1 MNMTVRSTIS
11 SKKLFTFTLLT
22 LFISFPLKEAFAQW
36 GRDYGGY
43 SMMGP
48 DMREGWGMG
57 WFVIIFM
64 LIFWVL
70 VIVGLVSLIK
80 WLIQTT
86 SREKSEAGDGRVLD
100 ILKERYTRGEIDK
113 RKYKEM
119 RKDLS

>member
-11 SKKLFTFTLLT
+11 SKKLFTFALLT

-48 DMREGWGMG
+48 GMMEGWGMG

-86 SREKSEAGDGRVLD
+86 SREKSEAGGGRVLD
-100 ILKERYTRGEIDK
+100 ILKERYSRGEIDK
-113 RKYKEM
+113 REYKEM

>member
-1 MNMTVRSTIS
+1 MNMTVRNTIS

-48 DMREGWGMG
+48 GMMEGWGMG
-57 WFVIIFM
+57 WFVIIVM

-86 SREKSEAGDGRVLD
+86 SREKSEAGGGRVLD
-100 ILKERYTRGEIDK
+100 ILKERYTRGEIGK

>member
-11 SKKLFTFTLLT
+11 SKKLFIFTLLT
-22 LFISFPLKEAFAQW
+22 LFTSFPLKEAFAQC

-48 DMREGWGMG
+48 GMMGGWGMG

-86 SREKSEAGDGRVLD
+86 SRENSEAGGGRVLD
-100 ILKERYTRGEIDK
+100 TLKERYTRGEIDK

>member
-1 MNMTVRSTIS
+1 MNMTVKSTIS

-48 DMREGWGMG
+48 GMMGGWGMG

-86 SREKSEAGDGRVLD
+86 SREKSEAGGDRVLD

>member
-1 MNMTVRSTIS
+1 MNITVKSTIS
-11 SKKLFTFTLLT
+11 SKKLLIFTLLT

-48 DMREGWGMG
+48 GMMGGWGMG

-86 SREKSEAGDGRVLD
+86 SREKSEAGGGRVRD
-100 ILKERYTRGEIDK
+100 ILKERYTRGEIGK